1 MSDRSYIVIFEYT
14 KVTGGYYK
22 CRTRTDYLDKAEFR
36 ASYKTIPQEIVV
48 AEGINEEEAER
59 LLYSVP
65 AVCLYTASVEKLFET
80 PGVELTLF
88 HLQIVIAGTNLA
100 AKHASERR
108 FELGIINTIDADFRS
123 HLIDLQCDRTPK
135 GPYFRHV
142 IGKYRPE
149 FDYMPPLHFLGVL

>member
-14 KVTGGYYK
+14 KATGGYYK
-22 CRTRTDYLDKAEFR
+22 CRTRTDFMDKAEFR
-36 ASYKTIPQEIVV
+36 ATYKTIPQEIVV

-80 PGVELTLF
+80 PGVELSLF
-88 HLQIVIAGTNLA
+88 HLQIVMAGTNLA

-108 FELGIINTIDADFRS
+108 FELGIINRIDDDLLS
-123 HLIDLQCDRTPK
+123 HLKGLARDDTPK
-135 GPYFRHV
+135 GRYFKYV
-142 IGKYRPE
+142 IGKYDPTW
-149 FDYMPPLHFLGVL
+149 DYMPTLHFQNVL